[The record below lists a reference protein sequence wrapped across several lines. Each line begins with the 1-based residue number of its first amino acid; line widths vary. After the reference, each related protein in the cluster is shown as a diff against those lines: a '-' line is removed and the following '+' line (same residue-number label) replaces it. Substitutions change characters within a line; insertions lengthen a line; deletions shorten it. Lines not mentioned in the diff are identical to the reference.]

1 MPTLLEKLGAGKN
14 ETRQENQPTNPESE
28 KKPTGKTR
36 TDGTRTDGPAQC
48 PDCDSLLAWQDH
60 YGRLHC
66 FRCEPYSSERLV
78 SQLYVAHEGRWMTP
92 REERATRDQPSGQ
105 DAVCGHQRLRKVVT
119 VAGCG
124 FQLDPAP
131 EVYYECQAC
140 GWWFTEKELAEQ
152 SAP

>member
-14 ETRQENQPTNPESE
+14 ETRQENPPTNTTNQAGTNPEGR
-28 KKPTGKTR
+28 PA
-36 TDGTRTDGPAQC
+36 GPAPC
-48 PDCDSLLAWQDH
+48 PDCESLLAWRDH
-60 YGRLHC
+60 YGRIHC

-78 SQLYVAHEGRWMTP
+78 AQLYVAHEGRWMTP
-92 REERATRDQPSGQ
+92 REERALRDQPPGQ
-105 DAVCGHQRLRKVVT
+105 DAVCGHKRLRKVVT

-131 EVYYECQAC
+131 DVYYECQAC